1 MTIKE
6 RLDLIALSK
15 DFKITPTSAGYLVKC
30 ADYDLEAYID
40 SAGFCI
46 SYHITGVMNSAFDS
60 HEIDMDELMKLK
72 EYCEMLVKKG

>member
-15 DFKITPTSAGYLVKC
+15 DFKITTADTGYFVEHVDSYL
-30 ADYDLEAYID
+30 AAYID

-46 SYHITGVMNSAFDS
+46 SYHITGIMNSAFGS

-72 EYCEMLVKKG
+72 EYCEMLVKKD